1 MKKTLSIILL
11 LIVGYSQKPENETI
25 LIDIDGNSYK
35 TVKIG

>member
-1 MKKTLSIILL
+1 MKKTLLIVLL
-11 LIVGYSQKPENETI
+11 LIVGYSQKPIDETI